1 LLCVIVVRPGR
12 VLVED
17 LVHPFRWAS
26 NYGLVTMYD
35 DGTIHHFGM
44 FHQQSDQSI
53 GRVVI
58 IYIETEFGKG
68 ARMQHF
74 FGFDREQFEKIPELA
89 LTQRVLYIFDNVEL
103 DVAVAQ
109 DILRTV

>member
-1 LLCVIVVRPGR
+1 
-12 VLVED
+12 
-17 LVHPFRWAS
+17 
-26 NYGLVTMYD
+26 MYD

-53 GRVVI
+53 SRVVT

-68 ARMQHF
+68 PRVQHF
-74 FGFDREQFEKIPELA
+74 FGFDREQLEEIPQLA

>member
-1 LLCVIVVRPGR
+1 
-12 VLVED
+12 
-17 LVHPFRWAS
+17 
-26 NYGLVTMYD
+26 MYD

-53 GRVVI
+53 
-58 IYIETEFGKG
+58 EFGKG

-74 FGFDREQFEKIPELA
+74 FGFDREQFEKIPQLA